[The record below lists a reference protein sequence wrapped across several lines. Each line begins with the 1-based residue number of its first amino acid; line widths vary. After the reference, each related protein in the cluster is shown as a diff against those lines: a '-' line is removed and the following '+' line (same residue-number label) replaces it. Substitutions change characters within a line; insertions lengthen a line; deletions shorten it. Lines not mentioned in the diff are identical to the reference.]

1 MYSIMH
7 DHFDPENL
15 SIAQWK
21 MKTITQQK
29 NFMYQCVTNTIASCS
44 KFTLVWSAWCLLAR
58 YFPLDLFSSFPVG
71 ASFSEFPPNFVVLF
85 PHSPEC
91 VSGAARKK

>member
-21 MKTITQQK
+21 RKTMAK
-29 NFMYQCVTNTIASCS
+29 ELHVPVRHKHNASCS

-58 YFPLDLFSSFPVG
+58 YFPLDLFASSPVG
-71 ASFSEFPPNFVVLF
+71 ASFSEFPPNFVVFF

-91 VSGAARKK
+91 VSGGAARKK